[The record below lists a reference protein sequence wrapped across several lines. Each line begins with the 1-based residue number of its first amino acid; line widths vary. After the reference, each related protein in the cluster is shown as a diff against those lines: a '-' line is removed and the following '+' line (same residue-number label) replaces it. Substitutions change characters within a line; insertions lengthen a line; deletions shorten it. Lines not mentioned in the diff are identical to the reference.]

1 MAIIKTLGPWTLDAL
16 DEEVIFGP
24 GYNDLNL
31 SDANSVA
38 VQAHTAVSSTWTIT
52 FQQSLDGVNWVNF
65 SVSPATGSFGATFSA
80 AAGTFSNVFFCS
92 TSNRPYMKI
101 KMTAYTG
108 GEVTITTAQSS
119 TLSTR

>member
-1 MAIIKTLGPWTLDAL
+1 MKTLGPWTLGAL

-31 SDANSVA
+31 GDANSVL
-38 VQAHTAVSSTWTIT
+38 VQAHTAVTGTWSIT

-80 AAGTFSNVFFCS
+80 AGATFSNIFFCS
-92 TSNRPYMKI
+92 TNNRPYMKI
-101 KMTAYTG
+101 KMTAYTS
-108 GEVTITTAQSS
+108 GEVTITSAQSA